1 MGKRIFNR
9 TGKLVAISLAIFF
22 IITMTIASAKVVDV
36 AIQNNAYNPSSVQ
49 VSTGDTLK
57 WTNMDPYAHTV
68 IGSPFKSGNINNGQ
82 SYQFKF
88 NTPGTYNYTCSIHP
102 AMKGTVIV
110 K

>member
-9 TGKLVAISLAIFF
+9 TGKFVAISLAIFF

-49 VSTGDTLK
+49 VLTGDT
-57 WTNMDPYAHTV
+57 
-68 IGSPFKSGNINNGQ
+68 
-82 SYQFKF
+82 
-88 NTPGTYNYTCSIHP
+88 
-102 AMKGTVIV
+102 V